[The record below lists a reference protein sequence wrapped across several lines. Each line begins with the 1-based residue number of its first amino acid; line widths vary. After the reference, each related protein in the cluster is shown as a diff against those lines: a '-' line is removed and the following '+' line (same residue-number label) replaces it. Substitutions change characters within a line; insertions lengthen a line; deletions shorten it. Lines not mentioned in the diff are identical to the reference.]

1 MKIEM
6 SYEIKSTN
14 QSAKQLVNHT
24 NQLQTNLV
32 QPAKQQT
39 SEKTYHRNIY
49 KLNNPKLSQLDILI
63 NQTTSNVIRMAM
75 IAYQPAIENHQNQ
88 G

>member
-39 SEKTYHRNIY
+39 SEK
-49 KLNNPKLSQLDILI
+49 
-63 NQTTSNVIRMAM
+63 NVPSKHLQAKK
-75 IAYQPAIENHQNQ
+75 PEVEPTWDTN
-88 G
+88 